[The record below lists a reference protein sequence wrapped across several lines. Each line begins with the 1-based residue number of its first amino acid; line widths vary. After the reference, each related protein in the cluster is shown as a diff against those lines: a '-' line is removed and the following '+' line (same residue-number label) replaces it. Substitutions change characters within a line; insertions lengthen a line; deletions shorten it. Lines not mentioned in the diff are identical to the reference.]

1 MQPMGCIDHKPQG
14 GQDDTPLIS
23 EIRRPLHPFASD
35 RWVVQKKAASLI
47 PASAGISRTT
57 LPSLMDGDHL
67 ALKISI
73 PEHHR
78 PVMVKLAKVN
88 WVQGGRFGVELLM
101 MDADER
107 GRLSHLSTNTSPW
120 SLNFR
125 IHDRS

>member
-1 MQPMGCIDHKPQG
+1 MTRRSHPKFVVHCILSRLTMGCAEEGRIF
-14 GQDDTPLIS
+14 DTS
-23 EIRRPLHPFASD
+23 FT
-35 RWVVQKKAASLI
+35 
-47 PASAGISRTT
+47 GISRTT

-78 PVMVKLAKVN
+78 PVMVTLAKVN

-107 GRLSHLSTNTSPW
+107 GRLSQFLDEHLPLEFEFQDS
-120 SLNFR
+120 
-125 IHDRS
+125 RSELIITAAD